1 MNASD
6 LTLDPRRADGRYMK
20 LIGHCSGAA
29 HIKSGNRGSASDGGR
44 GMKSLVGGLG
54 LTTVLVVASIGPA
67 TMAESD
73 TMAAMAGHMVMTA
86 IRAAGTEECA

>member
-1 MNASD
+1 
-6 LTLDPRRADGRYMK
+6 
-20 LIGHCSGAA
+20 
-29 HIKSGNRGSASDGGR
+29 
-44 GMKSLVGGLG
+44 MKSLVGGLG

-67 TMAESD
+67 TMAESG